1 LSLRWRFL
9 TLDSTACAD
18 YQRIGENGE
27 SSSVDEVGFRARTRR
42 KGKASHGGHRGGFGM
57 GGQNSTGGSV
67 GVCARNRCNRKHR
80 TEATE
85 GDGVGG
91 SKFYRCSVDVCA
103 RNQVQQKSIA
113 QRPQKGIWGGWPKFY
128 RCIVGVCA
136 RNQVQQKASHRG
148 HRGGIGVGSQKFYRR
163 QRGRPGEKSSLR
175 GRHRTEVAKGDL
187 VRWSKILSATAWASG
202 RELIERNGQS
212 IVESCSGTR
221 SMRKC
226 KSPHRKKRQ
235 LGA

>member
-1 LSLRWRFL
+1 VREIGATESI
-9 TLDSTACAD
+9 A
-18 YQRIGENGE
+18 QRPRRGMGLVGQNSIGAAWTFVREIRCN
-27 SSSVDEVGFRARTRR
+27 R
-42 KGKASHGGHRGGFGM
+42 KASHRGHRRGFGV
-57 GGQNSTGGSV
+57 GGQNSIGASWAFV
-67 GVCARNRCNRKHR
+67 REIRCNRKHR
-80 TEATE
+80 TEVTE
-85 GDGVGG
+85 
-91 SKFYRCSVDVCA
+91 
-103 RNQVQQKSIA
+103 
-113 QRPQKGIWGGWPKFY
+113 
-128 RCIVGVCA
+128 
-136 RNQVQQKASHRG
+136 
-148 HRGGIGVGSQKFYRR
+148 GGIGVGSQKFYRR